1 MRKDLSDWTDQQF
14 VEAVAA
20 LGMEY
25 KDMARALR
33 KHQSTISSY
42 STGRQRIPREVAER
56 ITAMID
62 AKRESLKHISNM
74 AHANIGQLITFHNE
88 RKQSVPHRTEGRFM
102 RRQNTPDTSTYPVY
116 RMSRERMLVYAEAL
130 RVWHEHVT
138 DLARTY
144 TDEARQRDYRLELA
158 DLKALASS
166 APRNA
171 PYDVCITRTE
181 WQVIGRA
188 LLHLAKQ
195 PDKYRPAHALRS
207 HWDRHKG
214 CGFPVRRHTEPAAA

>member
-14 VEAVAA
+14 VEFVAA

-25 KDMARALR
+25 KDMARALG

-42 STGRQRIPREVAER
+42 STGRQKIPLDVAER

-62 AKRESLKHISNM
+62 AKRASLNHISHM
-74 AHANIGQLITFHNE
+74 AHASIGQLITFHNE
-88 RKQSVPHRTEGRFM
+88 RKKSVPHRTEGRFM
-102 RRQNTPDTSTYPVY
+102 RRQNTPDISTYPVY
-116 RMSRERMLVYAEAL
+116 RMGRERMVTYAEAL
-130 RVWHEHVT
+130 RAWREHVAE
-138 DLARTY
+138 LARTY
-144 TDEARQRDYRLELA
+144 TDETRQRDYRLELA
-158 DLKALASS
+158 DLKAMAAS

-181 WQVIGRA
+181 WQVVGRA

-195 PDKYRPAHALRS
+195 PGKYRPAHALLS
-207 HWDRHKG
+207 HWRKHRG
-214 CGFPVRRHTEPAAA
+214 CGYPVRRPIVS